1 MASEFVDPAKYA
13 YGTTKR
19 ELQQIASTS
28 LGEVS
33 AWVDEVTRLVEGV
46 PDDKKAALIVK
57 MLTTTDPVSSPSYTT
72 FMNTFDNI
80 STWDQALPVFRIAV
94 REAAAG
100 TDPDPALAKV
110 LDTIV
115 KSFVPAGSREIA
127 LEGTPLQK
135 NVISA
140 LNKLLKE
147 PVVTFEEVMETVR
160 GEAISGEKG
169 RIPIAR
175 ESASAYGYAAVAV
188 GEMAVINRA
197 AVRTTKLTSGVTKD
211 KGDKCPTQEHSKR
224 VLGTCRVLRG
234 VDGSVETGRRVGPAR
249 YTKEG
254 GR

>member
-46 PDDKKAALIVK
+46 PAEKKAALIVK

-100 TDPDPALAKV
+100 TDSDPALAKV

-160 GEAISGEKG
+160 GEKG

-197 AVRTTKLTSGVTKD
+197 AVRTTKLTSGVTKGGY